1 MANNSIL
8 SKTIRAFTTT
18 LASESGKPDIDTGSP
33 LFWRP
38 KGISVD
44 TRISAELI
52 TGTGKNMK
60 GTVVSLSESGLQLL
74 GSRQMADC
82 LKACVLRLFRCKPTI
97 VQLCFTLP
105 SNLDPFD
112 AVSVQCET
120 VYARRTRHN
129 TSRVGLRFLDFS
141 AGQDTLADYLL
152 YREAIG

>member
-1 MANNSIL
+1 MAVKSNL
-8 SKTIRAFTTT
+8 SKTIRALTKT
-18 LASESGKPDIDTGSP
+18 LAGKSAKPHIDTGRP

-44 TRISAELI
+44 TRISAKMTTE
-52 TGTGKNMK
+52 TGENMT
-60 GTVVSLSESGLQLL
+60 GTVVSLSDSGLQLL

-82 LKACVLRLFRCKPTI
+82 LKACVLRLFRCKPTV

-112 AVSVQCET
+112 AVRVQCET

-129 TSRVGLRFLDFS
+129 TSRVGLKFLDFS
-141 AGQDTLADYLL
+141 TGQDTLAEYLL

>member
-1 MANNSIL
+1 MANNSNL

-18 LASESGKPDIDTGSP
+18 PASKSGKPHIDSGSP

-38 KGISVD
+38 KGICVD
-44 TRISAELI
+44 TRIAAELI
-52 TGTGKNMK
+52 TETGKNMK
-60 GTVVSLSESGLQLL
+60 GTVVSLSENGLQLL

-112 AVSVQCET
+112 AVSVKCET
-120 VYARRTRHN
+120 VYARSARHN
-129 TSRVGLRFLDFS
+129 TSRVRLRFLDFS
-141 AGQDTLADYLL
+141 AGKDTLAEYLL